1 MMDEEKTGFSPEQ
14 EEDCPDSTVEKTRKT
29 VRRIGNI
36 IFGILA
42 AVLAAEAISFKKKSE
57 LRTAGLKPAFFFCSY
72 PLDKPGFYKL

>member
-36 IFGILA
+36 IFGVLA
-42 AVLAAEAISFKKKSE
+42 AVLAAEAISFKKK
-57 LRTAGLKPAFFFCSY
+57 
-72 PLDKPGFYKL
+72 